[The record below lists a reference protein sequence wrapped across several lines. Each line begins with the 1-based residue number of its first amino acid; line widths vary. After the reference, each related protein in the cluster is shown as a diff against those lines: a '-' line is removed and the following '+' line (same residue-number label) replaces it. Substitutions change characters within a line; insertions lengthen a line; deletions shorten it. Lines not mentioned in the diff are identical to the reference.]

1 MYDLN
6 EMIITNKSENVTVV
20 FVSNFLNRNY
30 IERLGIKRIADK
42 HCKEYKIA
50 SSLIYPQSQN
60 LIDFIGFDRN
70 WPLNLK
76 NKDFICKSMFFLT
89 DNPIQLEKTIT
100 LFSLE
105 SNLVQELMLSNW
117 IKKDTTITL
126 GGFIENINLLI
137 SENLMICFEMLPH
150 TSLSIT
156 FVPKLTV
163 VGDVDKIQ

>member
-1 MYDLN
+1 
-6 EMIITNKSENVTVV
+6 
-20 FVSNFLNRNY
+20 
-30 IERLGIKRIADK
+30 
-42 HCKEYKIA
+42 
-50 SSLIYPQSQN
+50 
-60 LIDFIGFDRN
+60 
-70 WPLNLK
+70 
-76 NKDFICKSMFFLT
+76 MFFLT